1 MRKLLSNHWL
11 YLIIILVFSILGAKA
26 LIHPGLFT
34 AHDIWHQVVRFYY
47 YSQASKEGI
56 FPPYWISTL
65 AGGLGYPLFFF
76 SYHLPWIF
84 GLPFLKMGL
93 DIPTTLKVLFFIA
106 YFLSGLFM
114 YLFINNLLRSRLAAL
129 LSAIIYLWAPY
140 HFLTIFVGASMGI
153 VFVFIFLPL
162 LLLGINLARETK
174 NSGIPVFALGFAGI
188 ILSHLEHLLF
198 LSPIIIIF
206 AMWGFIETK
215 NKVTFLQNMFFGL
228 TLGLML
234 SAFYL
239 IPAIYYNQFTR
250 IHRETGFS
258 ELYKRNFVNF
268 SQLIYSKWG
277 YGPIVN
283 NAKNGEMSVQLG
295 IAQWLS
301 ILGVTILL
309 FAHKLKKDYM
319 KFVIFGIIGFLINIF
334 LMLDFSLPV
343 WQIMEKV
350 IILDYPFRELLSIT
364 FIGSVFSG
372 IFLISFGKKLQYIVF
387 ALFITVALYTNRN
400 HTKVNLYTEIPLK
413 TYLESEITTNSFNEY
428 LPILADSKLLNKPT
442 DSADGGNLEISD
454 VKQTTNSLSLTLNTP
469 IETPVSLKQFV
480 FPGQALYLDHRATTY
495 ETDKNGRVSF
505 LLPAGLHDISVKYE
519 EQYLI
524 KIAKVLTFF
533 GILVL
538 VIFTIFRLY

>member
-11 YLIIILVFSILGAKA
+11 YLILLLVFTILGAKA

-34 AHDIWHQVVRFYY
+34 AHDIWHQVARFYY
-47 YSQASKEGI
+47 YSQAFMEGI
-56 FPPYWISTL
+56 FPPYWVSTL

-76 SYHLPWIF
+76 SYHLPWIL

-93 DIPTTLKVLFFIA
+93 DIPTTLKILFFLS
-106 YFLSGLFM
+106 FLLSGLFM
-114 YLFINNLLRSRLAAL
+114 YLFANIFLRNRLAAL
-129 LSAIIYLWAPY
+129 LSAVIYLWAPY

-153 VFVFIFLPL
+153 AFVFTFLPL

-174 NSGIPVFALGFAGI
+174 NVSIPVIALGLAGI

-198 LSPIIIIF
+198 LSPIILSF
-206 AMWGFIETK
+206 AIWGFVETK
-215 NKVTFLQNMFFGL
+215 NKILFLQNMFFGL

-239 IPAIYYNQFTR
+239 IPAIYYNQFTKIR
-250 IHRETGFS
+250 QETGFS

-283 NAKNGEMSVQLG
+283 NAKNGEMSLQLG

-301 ILGVTILL
+301 MLGITTLL
-309 FAHKLKKDYM
+309 FARKLKKDYK
-319 KFVIFGIIGFLINIF
+319 KFVIFGIVGFLISIF

-343 WQIMEKV
+343 WQIIEKV
-350 IILDYPFRELLSIT
+350 INLDYPFRELLSLT
-364 FIGSVFSG
+364 FIGSIFSG
-372 IFLISFGKKLQYIVF
+372 IFLINFGKKLQYIFF
-387 ALFITVALYTNRN
+387 ALFIMIALYTNRN
-400 HTKVNLYTEIPLK
+400 HIKVNLYTEIPLK
-413 TYLESEITTNSFNEY
+413 TYIESEITTNSFNEY

-442 DSADGGNLEISD
+442 DFAEGENLEISN
-454 VKQTTNSLSLTLNTP
+454 VKQTTNSLSLTLSTP
-469 IETPVSLKQFV
+469 IKTQVSLKQFS
-480 FPGQALYLDHRATTY
+480 FPGQTLYLDHHATTY
-495 ETDKNGRVSF
+495 ETDRNGRISF
-505 LLPAGLHDISVKYE
+505 QLPAGLHEISVKYE
-519 EQYLI
+519 ERNLI
-524 KIAKVLTFF
+524 KTAKKITFL
-533 GILVL
+533 GILIL